1 MVLLPDFT
9 VCLQFNQICLSLYV
23 ISRAAFALLPLKTS
37 TRLQVEGGGGYGQS
51 KTYYVLLSNGSLF
64 KCISTIFFVVIEGQ

>member
-23 ISRAAFALLPLKTS
+23 ISRAAFAVLPLKTS
-37 TRLQVEGGGGYGQS
+37 TRLQVEGGEDMGRARHTMFCFLMEVFSSVFQQFS
-51 KTYYVLLSNGSLF
+51 SLS
-64 KCISTIFFVVIEGQ
+64 